1 MKITNVIVGA
11 LVMFAALPVRAQT
24 TVDVAKISCR
34 QFIADDI
41 ALSKSIA
48 VWLAGYYSGLQ
59 RNTVVDVGRMQQN
72 IDKVEDF
79 CRLNMEMMLMD
90 ATKKALGASK

>member
-1 MKITNVIVGA
+1 MKITNIIVGV
-11 LVMFAALPVRAQT
+11 LVTLAALPARAQT

-34 QFIADDI
+34 QFISDDI

-48 VWLAGYYSGLQ
+48 VWLSGYYSGLQ
-59 RNTVVDVGRMQQN
+59 RNTVVDMGRMERN

-79 CRLNMEMMLMD
+79 CRLNMETMLMD
-90 ATKKALGASK
+90 ATKKALGANK